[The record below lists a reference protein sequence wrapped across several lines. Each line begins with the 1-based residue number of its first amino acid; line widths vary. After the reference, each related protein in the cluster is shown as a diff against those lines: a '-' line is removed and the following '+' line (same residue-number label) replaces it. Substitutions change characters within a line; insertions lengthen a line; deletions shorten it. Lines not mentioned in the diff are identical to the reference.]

1 MGHWNYRLCRR
12 KAPNSEVYTYGIH
25 EAYYNADGTI
35 WAVTD
40 NAVSVGFDEFEPS
53 DAEAYGNM
61 RKTLKWM
68 MEAMDKPMIDLDT
81 FQFSPQAS
89 TEDDDHEDA

>member
-12 KAPNSEVYTYGIH
+12 KAPNAEIYTYGIH

-35 WAVTD
+35 WAITD
-40 NAVSVGFDEFEPS
+40 DAVGAGFDEFEPD
-53 DAEAYGNM
+53 DANAIDCM

-68 MEAMDKPMIDLDT
+68 GEALNKPMIDLDT
-81 FQFSPQAS
+81 FTFAPQAPS
-89 TEDDDHEDA
+89 ENEDSESD